1 MKRQKS
7 KSDAQEKAPR
17 TDLLPTIFNKEEI
30 WHLEGKVTRLIQ
42 IGIFRIFDLSYRLTP
57 HRNRDKKGVS
67 KKERKKE
74 NVDER
79 TNQKRQKK

>member
-30 WHLEGKVTRLIQ
+30 
-42 IGIFRIFDLSYRLTP
+42 
-57 HRNRDKKGVS
+57 
-67 KKERKKE
+67 
-74 NVDER
+74 
-79 TNQKRQKK
+79 